1 MADPTYSNK
10 MRQMAWLLGTIR
22 VAARELRDKKNLYQ
36 TISCT
41 DGTAPDQV
49 AALAGIAED
58 AEDNLMDQL
67 ADTEFGILNACTE
80 TELTKIVQGQL
91 IATSSGI
98 LDRDETEK
106 RANVLIEQLQNLGVQ
121 VVLQDQQFTPNPRG
135 GRG

>member
-10 MRQMAWLLGTIR
+10 MRQMAWLLGTVR
-22 VAARELRDKKNLYQ
+22 VAARKLRDTKNRVQ
-36 TISCT
+36 TVSYA
-41 DGTAPDQV
+41 DGDQV

-80 TELTKIVQGQL
+80 NELTKIVQGQL